1 MTQAGAAAPRG
12 TQEAYASLLY
22 GSRLSDV
29 TSFACAA
36 FVLGQA
42 LKVLDPLRARVLV
55 VDRSIPRWV
64 HGIVMQND
72 TWTIF
77 EVDQIRHAS
86 FRKAPLF
93 LLPYRRV
100 FYMDGDVLP
109 IQGFG
114 ESAEAMQKRR
124 RRLSALW
131 EFKQPLVGLHER
143 QGELEEDDIGCFN
156 GGFIAFHP
164 NESMVPVITE
174 FAKSQAEWL
183 NSARSSI
190 KQLPPLGHPFRRCPH
205 GHDQPPLNAA
215 FKGRWAPF
223 VDAEGSRRRLEGSR
237 RHLADQSQS
246 IVVVPQQMVLS
257 HSVRKFFQ
265 YHLFYHAWGKT
276 SALKLGAACGPSRW
290 RMPACKFPSN
300 FTKASAARHSS
311 VPLLK
316 EYLRE
321 WWATFEATASPWQKN
336 VCLRG
341 IDAVV

>member
-1 MTQAGAAAPRG
+1 MPILPDADATQIADARLWAD
-12 TQEAYASLLY
+12 EAYASLLY
-22 GSRLSDV
+22 GSHLSDV

-55 VDRSIPRWV
+55 VDRSIPKWV
-64 HGIVMQND
+64 HGIVVQND

-77 EVDQIRHAS
+77 EVAKIMHKTS
-86 FRKAPLF
+86 RKAPLF

-114 ESAEAMQKRR
+114 ESAEAMHQRR

-131 EFKQPLVGLHER
+131 EFSQPLAGLHER
-143 QGELEEDDIGCFN
+143 QGELDKDDIGCFN

-164 NESMVPVITE
+164 NKSMVRVITE
-174 FAKSQAEWL
+174 FAKLQEERL
-183 NSARSSI
+183 NNLQPPPD
-190 KQLPPLGHPFRRCPH
+190 KPLPPGHPFRRCPH
-205 GHDQPPLNAA
+205 GRDQPPLNAA

-223 VDAEGSRRRLEGSR
+223 VDDKGRRSKESE
-237 RHLADQSQS
+237 SSTS
-246 IVVVPQQMVLS
+246 IMVVPQREVTS
-257 HSVRKFFQ
+257 DSVRDFYQ
-265 YHLFYHAWGKT
+265 SHLFYHAWGDT
-276 SALKLGAACGPSRW
+276 SALRLGAACGPTQW
-290 RMPACKFPSN
+290 ATEECTFPSRY
-300 FTKASAARHSS
+300 TKVVVNAS

-321 WWATFEATASPWQKN
+321 WWGTFEATASPWQKD

-341 IDAVV
+341 MS